1 MRGQRFFVLE
11 EETKI
16 SETLWALFL
25 ENSTQEMLHVISGG
39 SLPEAHPEV
48 GTQGPLCYFRFR
60 PYSPLETMPATG
72 ADALCPNPASLSC
85 TGRLGLT
92 HLKPHLWV
100 TSLG

>member
-48 GTQGPLCYFRFR
+48 
-60 PYSPLETMPATG
+60 
-72 ADALCPNPASLSC
+72 
-85 TGRLGLT
+85 RL
-92 HLKPHLWV
+92 
-100 TSLG
+100 